1 MRNFLF
7 KKNSFNKNIFH
18 EKKNIFFTRKK
29 NSREKKNIFHEK
41 KKQFSREKKNFTRD
55 KNVFHK
61 KKKFTGKIKQN
72 IFHVEKTNYCQISG
86 DMQNSLCFTHEKNL

>member
-1 MRNFLF
+1 MGNFLF
-7 KKNSFNKNIFH
+7 KKILSTKT
-18 EKKNIFFTRKK
+18 FFTRKK
-29 NSREKKNIFHEK
+29 IFFLQEKKIQEKKKTFFTRK